1 MPGRLSHC
9 CLFVSTDHQ
18 PAGCCCTLNTNFCRV
33 FADWW
38 RAGRDGLEQGKFLG
52 SADALTRRARP
63 VAPHLI
69 KHWLFPAEPGAT
81 APALVH
87 AARRHVVSTRTPAGS
102 GAARQTLAED
112 TAVTRR
118 EALRTYGSSSA
129 PSLSEPL
136 LGTTPSCPDC
146 SAPIADRVVW
156 HCGMAKK
163 KRSFSSHS
171 RVAPPRLLFLA
182 LRGFESRGYGLACAG
197 AAMLGALGQGVGGG
211 QAGRRA
217 GAGAAPGCDVR
228 AVSAGGCLARA
239 KLCRSCA
246 RRTAGDARR
255 HGVCAQGKGGRR
267 LCRALSR
274 PAYLWLT
281 LQCYLLSAQAR
292 QGNIID
298 SGLLGERSD
307 RVAAWR
313 TRLRKS

>member
-1 MPGRLSHC
+1 M
-9 CLFVSTDHQ
+9 
-18 PAGCCCTLNTNFCRV
+18 
-33 FADWW
+33 
-38 RAGRDGLEQGKFLG
+38 
-52 SADALTRRARP
+52 
-63 VAPHLI
+63 
-69 KHWLFPAEPGAT
+69 
-81 APALVH
+81 
-87 AARRHVVSTRTPAGS
+87 
-102 GAARQTLAED
+102 
-112 TAVTRR
+112 TRR
-118 EALRTYGSSSA
+118 EALRPYGSSSA

-163 KRSFSSHS
+163 KGRFQATLAWPLHAFSFY
-171 RVAPPRLLFLA
+171 A

-228 AVSAGGCLARA
+228 AVSAVGCLARA

-267 LCRALSR
+267 LCRVLSR